1 MDNLERLKMAIEGID
16 IPDFN
21 LAIYLEENTPV
32 STDIANPSP
41 TSTDEYIPSSNTN
54 KKIILKTALSI
65 LEDIANSPSTMK
77 NYKNDDISISN
88 FAENL
93 QSRINQL
100 EKKIRQIP
108 NDDAISTNDS
118 GSNFVYMFSN

>member
-1 MDNLERLKMAIEGID
+1 MTNIERLKMATDGVEICD
-16 IPDFN
+16 SN
-21 LAIYLEENTPV
+21 LLIYLEENTLI
-32 STDIANPSP
+32 STDAYIP
-41 TSTDEYIPSSNTN
+41 TSSTN
-54 KKIILKTALSI
+54 KKQIYKTALSI

-93 QSRINQL
+93 QNRIDQL

-108 NDDAISTNDS
+108 NDDVVSNDDS
-118 GSNFVYMFSN
+118 GSNFVYMFTN

>member
-1 MDNLERLKMAIEGID
+1 MTNLERLKMATDGVEIVD
-16 IPDFN
+16 AN
-21 LAIYLEENTPV
+21 LLIYLEENTL
-32 STDIANPSP
+32 IA
-41 TSTDEYIPSSNTN
+41 TVEYVPSSNTN
-54 KKIILKTALSI
+54 LKQIYKTSLSI

-93 QSRINQL
+93 QSRISQL

-108 NDDAISTNDS
+108 NDDAIISND
-118 GSNFVYMFSN
+118 GANFVYMFTN

>member
-1 MDNLERLKMAIEGID
+1 MTNLERLKMSTEGVELQD
-16 IPDFN
+16 DK
-21 LAIYLEENTPV
+21 LLIYLEENNLI
-32 STDIANPSP
+32 STA
-41 TSTDEYIPSSNTN
+41 EYVTTSNTN
-54 KKIILKTALSI
+54 KKQIYKTTLSI

-93 QSRINQL
+93 QSRISQL

-108 NDDAISTNDS
+108 NDDDAVTSNDS
-118 GSNFVYMFSN
+118 GTSFVYMFK